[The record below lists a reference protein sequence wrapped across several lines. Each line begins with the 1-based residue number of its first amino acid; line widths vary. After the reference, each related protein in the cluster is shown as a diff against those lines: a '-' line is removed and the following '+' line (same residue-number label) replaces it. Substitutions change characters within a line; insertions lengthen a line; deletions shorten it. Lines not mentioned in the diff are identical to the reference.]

1 MHYGQSELSTRH
13 PNRLAGSASRSE
25 HTPGTRM
32 PRECP
37 PASRSERAAAGTRV
51 GVEGNIF
58 LETAILEVEGSTH
71 FLYRPY
77 SSLRWKIYPH
87 VFDPVLDF

>member
-1 MHYGQSELSTRH
+1 MRVCEMNFEGLSE
-13 PNRLAGSASRSE
+13 N
-25 HTPGTRM
+25 
-32 PRECP
+32 
-37 PASRSERAAAGTRV
+37 RV
-51 GVEGNIF
+51 GVEGNIL

-77 SSLRWKIYPH
+77 SSLRWKIYAH